1 MAARCYLR
9 HLASLRPLWPD
20 GTIRSVPHLDPY
32 RNPYTMATYSIFR
45 SFAPHTGKPDQ
56 FVKTG
61 LTLEQAKAHCKDPAT
76 RQAGVWFD
84 FYTDAKL

>member
-1 MAARCYLR
+1 M
-9 HLASLRPLWPD
+9 
-20 GTIRSVPHLDPY
+20 T
-32 RNPYTMATYSIFR
+32 TYSIFR

-76 RQAGVWFD
+76 RQAGAWFD